1 MLSLSLG
8 FPAQALFGSMLVA
21 LLVVFKPLLIGLL
34 RAALLV
40 LKPRQPLEER
50 QARHLAV
57 GRRLLNALAK
67 DFDAT
72 QPSQAAELRWLASRN

>member
-1 MLSLSLG
+1 MFSLSLG

-40 LKPRQPLEER
+40 LKPRQSFEER
-50 QARHLAV
+50 QARHLFKSK
-57 GRRLLNALAK
+57 RLLNAMAK
-67 DFDAT
+67 DLDAT
-72 QPSQAAELRWLASRN
+72 HPSQAAELRWLAARN